1 METVMF
7 VLAVRAHGAWSRSRA
22 RLVFERF
29 FNRGDGSR
37 AQALCSTTTPSP
49 SHRGRHIALI
59 VIRISQVRVCPL
71 VHGGQATL
79 LHLQQLVGDTV
90 GVHSVVV
97 HVHGVALQRVT
108 QRAASLGEAAQQ
120 AEANRRMS

>member
-37 AQALCSTTTPSP
+37 AQALCSTTTPRKRVP
-49 SHRGRHIALI
+49 QI
-59 VIRISQVRVCPL
+59 VTTCPK
-71 VHGGQATL
+71 
-79 LHLQQLVGDTV
+79 
-90 GVHSVVV
+90 
-97 HVHGVALQRVT
+97 
-108 QRAASLGEAAQQ
+108 
-120 AEANRRMS
+120 